1 MLPWNFTPRLIDGDA
16 NLEMELAAALAEKRE
31 NWKSGDLKCV
41 QDLMKLKCAA
51 SQETLRVEAEARSMA
66 AGELE
71 KEEYKLMIGMFQYLD

>member
-1 MLPWNFTPRLIDGDA
+1 MIDGDT

-31 NWKSGDLKCV
+31 NWKAGDLKCV

-51 SQETLRVEAEARSMA
+51 SQETLRVESEARSVA

-71 KEEYKLMIGMFQYLD
+71 KEEFKLMLGMFEYLD